1 MSKSVLFKS
10 YRQNSTNSDPNL
22 KLKSLKLLKKLCFQE
37 IQCYV

>member
-10 YRQNSTNSDPNL
+10 YRQNSTNRDPNL
-22 KLKSLKLLKKLCFQE
+22 KLKSLKLLKKLFFQE